1 VVSGVRV
8 TSRGLWQTRPVICD
22 GCGTT
27 VDTVFC
33 GVCGRR
39 LRSTTELPDVSQAQ
53 VQRRV
58 VYRER
63 VTARTW
69 MLLAAAVMLAVAGAG
84 LVVAALTS

>member
-1 VVSGVRV
+1 MM
-8 TSRGLWQTRPVICD
+8 CD
-22 GCGTT
+22 GCGAT

-39 LRSTTELPDVSQAQ
+39 LRSTAEVPDVSQAQ
-53 VQRRV
+53 IERRV

-63 VTARTW
+63 ATARTW

-84 LVVAALTS
+84 FVVAALTV